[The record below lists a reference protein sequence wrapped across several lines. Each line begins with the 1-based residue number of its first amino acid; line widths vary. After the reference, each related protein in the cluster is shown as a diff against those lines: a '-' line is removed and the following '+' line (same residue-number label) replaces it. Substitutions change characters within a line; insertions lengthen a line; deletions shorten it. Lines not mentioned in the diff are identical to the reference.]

1 MNQSN
6 QPDGNNGRKARKKYN
21 QLQGEGKH
29 VLLASRCQARK
40 KVMWVKWRCL
50 VKVTTWTRALI
61 GYGALRKR
69 LFNRLQISKRW
80 KTKTENVKS
89 HWKTSIKTRHSCLEL
104 CCISKVSTVNFF
116 DLFDPLNSI
125 SCVIFQV
132 INTFWLRKKKN
143 GVFFDGDT
151 SQTVYLQS
159 N

>member
-1 MNQSN
+1 MWRDEPIKSARWEQWKKSAGKI
-6 QPDGNNGRKARKKYN
+6 QPVAGR
-21 QLQGEGKH
+21 GKTCTPC
-29 VLLASRCQARK
+29 LPLPSAE

-50 VKVTTWTRALI
+50 VEVITWTRALI

-143 GVFFDGDT
+143 GVFFDWG
-151 SQTVYLQS
+151 
-159 N
+159 